1 MDNCREYL
9 ENLCSY
15 VDGEADDSIC
25 REIEKHLS
33 DCPDCRIMVDT
44 LRKTVKLCRD
54 GKEEPLPEEL
64 KARMKAILEQKWK
77 EKFGEN
83 GEDA

>member
-25 REIEKHLS
+25 KEIEKHLS
-33 DCPDCRIMVDT
+33 DCPDCRIMEAEAQAKGS
-44 LRKTVKLCRD
+44 KTP
-54 GKEEPLPEEL
+54 G
-64 KARMKAILEQKWK
+64 MAIR
-77 EKFGEN
+77 F
-83 GEDA
+83 EDAVSMARLARDLGGERR